1 MRKIAWIFLGW
12 IALLTAAHAA
22 SFDCG
27 KASSK
32 TEKLICGDDT
42 LSKLDDDL
50 NKAYLHS
57 LERSDVKQ
65 QAIESQRQWLRKE
78 RNVCQNTECIK
89 AAYETRI
96 KELGFTSSFGIV
108 FSRPS
113 VRSTSPPQA
122 PVKLPESQVVMQPV
136 GTSKIQIVQQQ
147 ISVSAADCDTSAIKG
162 LERLPEAKAVTHL
175 VEISNIQHG
184 KQQFECAVQA
194 LEQAGRVIRT
204 VDDGAERAVMRFE
217 IKDAV
222 FSMVQQGIL
231 SDPSLEKRA
240 ILAAIQSIDANGA
253 LIKAASED
261 EHFNDAAFFGRLADY
276 YREHHRD
283 DDYRQASSMMFRV
296 DFTLPANRRFV
307 EPWPMHQYL
316 NVLANK
322 FELLEMAY
330 LLELAPDDRRGTLEK
345 DMANAIHQ
353 PINNYVLIG
362 VNLLAYDKAKQNI
375 EALSKLQP
383 AIERMK
389 SSQSDFWVWPIY
401 RYMAEAYWQSGDK
414 EKARE
419 MLSKA
424 RASILSAKSY
434 PKGSST
440 ALEYLATSLCKLI
453 RGDNGKVGQM
463 CPIGIYDAK
472 EMAALLDEVEQVAK
486 LASDPHALGT
496 AGVLRKR
503 LPQET
508 VR

>member
-1 MRKIAWIFLGW
+1 MRKTAWIVLGW

-27 KASSK
+27 KAASK
-32 TEKLICGDDT
+32 TERLICGDDA
-42 LSKLDDDL
+42 LSKLDEDL

-57 LERSDVKQ
+57 LERNDVKQ
-65 QAIESQRQWLRKE
+65 QATESQRQWLKKE
-78 RNVCQNTECIK
+78 RNICQNAECIK

-113 VRSTSPPQA
+113 GRSTLPPQA
-122 PVKLPESQVVMQPV
+122 PVKLPESQAVTQPV
-136 GTSKIQIVQQQ
+136 GTSKIQVVQQQ
-147 ISVSAADCDTSAIKG
+147 ISVSTADCDTSAIKDS
-162 LERLPEAKAVTHL
+162 ERLPKAKAVTHL
-175 VEISNIQHG
+175 VEISKTQCE

-194 LEQAGRVIRT
+194 LEQASRVIHM
-204 VDDGAERAVMRFE
+204 VDDGTERAAMGFE
-217 IKDAV
+217 IKDTI
-222 FSMVQQGIL
+222 FSIIQQGTL
-231 SDPSLEKRA
+231 ADPSVEERA
-240 ILAAIQSIDANGA
+240 ISAAIQSIDANGA

-261 EHFNDAAFFGRLADY
+261 ERFNDAAFFGRLADY
-276 YREHHRD
+276 YREHNRD
-283 DDYRQASSMMFRV
+283 DDYKKANLMMFSI
-296 DFTLPANRRFV
+296 DFSLPANRRFV
-307 EPWPMHQYL
+307 DPWRMHQYL
-316 NVLANK
+316 GMLANK
-322 FELLEMAY
+322 FELLKMAY

-362 VNLLAYDKAKQNI
+362 VNLLAYDKAKQNV

-419 MLSKA
+419 MLGNA

-503 LPQET
+503 LPQEA